1 MYSDKRSFRG
11 FTLIEVIVVVTIFAV
26 ISTLTVV
33 FYTRFLT
40 QNNVSSVQDQLFS
53 QLRKAHVY
61 STTSRKS
68 AVSGWGV
75 HYDGT
80 NHKIIMF
87 LGPSYTGRTT
97 AFDETFTFAGS
108 ITMSGFPAS
117 NDITFARVTG
127 LPTPSTTTT
136 IIIRGP
142 NNISKQVI
150 VNGQGVATR

>member
-1 MYSDKRSFRG
+1 MHSYQKSLRG
-11 FTLIEVIVVVTIFAV
+11 FTLVEMLVAVTIFAV
-26 ISTLTVV
+26 LGTLTVV

-40 QNNVSSVQDQLFS
+40 QNNVASIQDQLFS

-68 AVSGWGV
+68 AISGWGV

-80 NHKIIMF
+80 NHKTIMF
-87 LGPSYTGRTT
+87 LGPSYTGRTA

-108 ITMSGFPAS
+108 ITMSGFPAT

-136 IIIRGP
+136 IIISGP

-150 VNGQGVATR
+150 INGQGVATR